1 MAEDLRT
8 PFRDSSFFDTYKRVA
23 FVGEYAWWRL
33 RGSPRPKVPHLVKQR
48 TLTYFAHRFN
58 LNVLVEGGTNLGHMV
73 NVQKNRFRD
82 IYSIERDDYLAARAK
97 LRFAA
102 YPNVHLFHGDSAEVL
117 PQVVRAIKEP
127 ALFWLDAH
135 WGAESAPIR
144 QELDCIYRHP
154 VRDHVLLIDDARY
167 FDGHGDYPSIEELR
181 EQAAREYPGS
191 VVESKDDIVRIYK
204 QNNRI

>member
-8 PFRDSSFFDTYKRVA
+8 PFRDSSLFDTYKRVA

-48 TLTYFAHRFN
+48 TLTYFARRFN

-102 YPNVHLFHGDSAEVL
+102 YPNVHLFHGDSGEVL
-117 PQVVRAIKEP
+117 PQVVSAIKEP

-181 EQAAREYPGS
+181 QQAAREYPGS

-204 QNNRI
+204 QDNRI

>member
-8 PFRDSSFFDTYKRVA
+8 PFRDSSLFDTYKRVA

-48 TLTYFAHRFN
+48 TLTYFASRFK

-102 YPNVHLFHGDSAEVL
+102 YPNVHLYHGDSAEVL
-117 PQVVRAIKEP
+117 PKVVRAIKEP

-181 EQAAREYPGS
+181 EQASREYPGS
-191 VVESKDDIVRIYK
+191 VVEAKDDIVRIYK

>member
-48 TLTYFAHRFN
+48 TLTYFARRFN
-58 LNVLVEGGTNLGHMV
+58 LNVLVEGGTNLGNMI

-97 LRFAA
+97 LRFSA
-102 YPNVHLFHGDSAEVL
+102 YPNVHLFHGDSGEVL
-117 PQVVRAIKEP
+117 PQVVRGIAEP

-181 EQAAREYPGS
+181 QQAAREYPGS

>member
-8 PFRDSSFFDTYKRVA
+8 PFRDSSLFDTYKRVA

-102 YPNVHLFHGDSAEVL
+102 YPNVHLFHGDSGEVL

-191 VVESKDDIVRIYK
+191 IVESKDDIVRIYK
-204 QNNRI
+204 PKT